1 MFLYPSNRRSIN
13 QSSNRQSINQLIKTS
28 NYPIIQTGV
37 SRMQDDDFRGAIEC
51 GLEALR
57 LSEHSQARNGQTQR
71 QVNWVVSFH
80 FCWYGSCISQVLVVD
95 PCVDYSVFWLN
106 HILGNWLI
114 DWLIDWVWK
123 TERLRVSPCCS
134 TIWASSRRAYS

>member
-57 LSEHSQARNGQTQR
+57 LSEQIPGTQR
-71 QVNWVVSFH
+71 ADSAP
-80 FCWYGSCISQVLVVD
+80 GKLSCFISLLLIWFMHQ
-95 PCVDYSVFWLN
+95 SS
-106 HILGNWLI
+106 LG
-114 DWLIDWVWK
+114 
-123 TERLRVSPCCS
+123 C
-134 TIWASSRRAYS
+134 